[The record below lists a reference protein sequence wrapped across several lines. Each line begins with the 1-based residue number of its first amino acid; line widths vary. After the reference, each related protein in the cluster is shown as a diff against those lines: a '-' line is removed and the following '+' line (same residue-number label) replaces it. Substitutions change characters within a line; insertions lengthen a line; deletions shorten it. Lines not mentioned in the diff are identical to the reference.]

1 MMLNPSVNL
10 WFFCNFYNFNWVRID
25 MNHISPHSFM
35 MLPPPR
41 FIHTFQK
48 KGGHES
54 LQIIHQDNSNP
65 FTSIFFLEMT
75 TVNMRI
81 TWIS

>member
-1 MMLNPSVNL
+1 MVS
-10 WFFCNFYNFNWVRID
+10 CNFYNFNWVRID
-25 MNHISPHSFM
+25 MNHALPHSFM

-41 FIHTFQK
+41 CIYSFQE

-65 FTSIFFLEMT
+65 FYFNFSEMT
-75 TVNMRI
+75 TVNTKI
-81 TWIS
+81 TWIF

>member
-1 MMLNPSVNL
+1 MLNLLVN
-10 WFFCNFYNFNWVRID
+10 FMVSCNFYNFNWVQID
-25 MNHISPHSFM
+25 MNHTFPHSFM
-35 MLPPPR
+35 MLPLPR
-41 FIHTFQK
+41 FIYTFQK

-54 LQIIHQDNSNP
+54 LQIIHQDNY
-65 FTSIFFLEMT
+65 FFFLEMT

>member
-1 MMLNPSVNL
+1 MVS
-10 WFFCNFYNFNWVRID
+10 CNFYNFNWVRID
-25 MNHISPHSFM
+25 MNHILPHSFM

-41 FIHTFQK
+41 CIYSFQE

-65 FTSIFFLEMT
+65 FTSIFSEMT
-75 TVNMRI
+75 TVNMKI
-81 TWIS
+81 TWIF